1 MHELHGFLVVDKP
14 AGLTSHDVVAR
25 LRRAVGG
32 GKVGHA
38 GTLDPFATGVL
49 VVCLGRATRLA
60 EWATGTDKR
69 YRAEIV
75 LGVET
80 DTYDLTGEVIAT
92 APVEAERAMVA
103 SALTSF
109 VGTIDQRPPAF
120 SAIQVGGRR
129 LYDLARRGE
138 AVEVTPR
145 RVTIHRLDLIE
156 WSPPR
161 LTVDLTCSK
170 GTYVRSL
177 AHDLGAALGTGA
189 HLTGLRRLASGDFT
203 LDDASTLDDTAAAIA
218 AGGGAALLRGLE
230 SAVAW
235 MPRVDL
241 DAPQLLRLRQGQ
253 PVGAAAGALDGM
265 LGRAH
270 GPDGELAA
278 IVERSGDGWWPC
290 KVLS

>member
-1 MHELHGFLVVDKP
+1 VVDKP

-25 LRRAVGG
+25 VRHAVGG

-60 EWATGTDKR
+60 EWASAADKR

-80 DTYDLTGEVIAT
+80 DTYDLTGQVLAT
-92 APVEAERAMVA
+92 VPVDLESDQVEA
-103 SALTSF
+103 ALARF
-109 VGTIDQRPPAF
+109 VGETDQRPPAY

-129 LYDLARRGE
+129 LYDMARRGE
-138 AVEVTPR
+138 AVEVEPR
-145 RVTIHRLDLIE
+145 RVTIQRLDLID

-161 LTVDLTCSK
+161 LTVDLSCSK

-189 HLTGLRRLASGDFT
+189 HLGALRRLASGDVAIEQAGP
-203 LDDASTLDDTAAAIA
+203 LDEAVAAIRAGQGAAMLRDLDTAV
-218 AGGGAALLRGLE
+218 
-230 SAVAW
+230 SW
-235 MPRVDL
+235 MPRIEA
-241 DAPQLLRLRQGQ
+241 DADALTRLQHGQ
-253 PVGAAAGALDGM
+253 PIDAGPPMTDGT
-265 LGRAH
+265 LGRAY
-270 GPDGELAA
+270 GADGQLAA
-278 IVERSGDGWWPC
+278 VAERRVGQWWPT
-290 KVLS
+290 KVLAQ